1 MALLIRDL
9 KPALANVLG
18 TIKRNKNLPTIEAA
32 KITVGDGELKI
43 LATDRFAAFV
53 CEIEYK
59 TDTEFSYVLDG
70 ESLQLLAKLPPLQ
83 QVEFTPSGVV
93 AKNIKFTPADLDFP
107 TVIQSL
113 IDAAWKDEWL
123 EEQGHNTVEG
133 AITGFKDGVITG
145 YKPEIVKHIKDVEI
159 IPQPHGGKDARL
171 RAPGLRGLLMGTR
184 VKLEEISGF

>member
-1 MALLIRDL
+1 MTLLIRDL
-9 KPALANVLG
+9 KPALTNVLG
-18 TIKRNKNLPTIEAA
+18 TIKNVANLPPLEAA
-32 KITVGDGELKI
+32 KIVVGGGKI
-43 LATDRFAAFV
+43 KFLATDRFAAIQH
-53 CEIEYK
+53 EIEYN
-59 TDTEFSYVLDG
+59 TDAEFSYALDA

-93 AKNIKFTPADLDFP
+93 AKNVKFTPADLDFP

-123 EEQGHNTVEG
+123 EEQGHNTVDG
-133 AITGFKDGVITG
+133 VITGFKDGVITG

-159 IPQPHGGKDARL
+159 IPQPHGGQNARL
-171 RAPGLRGLLMGTR
+171 RAPGLRGVLMGTR

>member
-9 KPALANVLG
+9 KPALTNVLG
-18 TIKRNKNLPTIEAA
+18 TIKRNKNLPTLEAA
-32 KITVGDGELKI
+32 KITVGGDELKI
-43 LATDRFAAFV
+43 LATDRFAAFA
-53 CEIEYK
+53 CTIEYK

-83 QVEFTPSGVV
+83 DVVFAPDGVV

-107 TVIQSL
+107 TVAQRL

-123 EEQGHNTVEG
+123 EGQGHNTVEG
-133 AITGFKDGVITG
+133 VITGFKDGVITG
-145 YKPEIVKHIKDVEI
+145 YKPEIIKHIKDVEI
-159 IPQPHGGKDARL
+159 IPQPHGGENARL

-184 VKLEEISGF
+184 VKLEEMHV